1 MSTKNA
7 TKKKPVSAAPVKST
21 RPPPPSSSPS
31 KHPRPGLGKG
41 FGLLIGNTTLSMH
54 AQQTPSVASQNQ
66 PPDHA
71 LLSQATPTAVP
82 SHSIVDVPASE
93 IARSPWQP
101 RHNFDEDSLQEL
113 ADSIKTKGII
123 SPLICRK
130 NADGRYELIAGE
142 RRLRAA
148 IAAGL
153 KKVPVILREA
163 EDRAAAEIAIIENIQ
178 RQDLNIIEEAEGYRT
193 LGEHFNLTQQEVA
206 ERVGK
211 ARASVANVVRL
222 LELPDEVK
230 QFIADKRLSTG
241 HAKVLLGLTDPSEQT
256 VLGRKCVT
264 EEMTVRSL
272 EKLIQRRKA
281 AVDGSDER
289 KRGTPDIPESYV
301 RDLTDRMHKH
311 FGTAVRLTPG
321 ITHANGRHTKGL
333 LEIDFYDNDDLDR
346 LLNILGIKVD

>member
-1 MSTKNA
+1 MSTKSAKQKKQAVQA
-7 TKKKPVSAAPVKST
+7 TTSKPTPTPA
-21 RPPPPSSSPS
+21 PS

-41 FGLLIGNTTLSMH
+41 FGLLIGNTTLSKH
-54 AQQTPSVASQNQ
+54 TSQMPTIPQHQSPAN
-66 PPDHA
+66 A
-71 LLSQATPTAVP
+71 GLSPTAVP
-82 SHSIVDVPASE
+82 SHSIHDIPPGE
-93 IARSPWQP
+93 IERSPWQP
-101 RHNFDEDSLQEL
+101 RHIFDEESLAEL
-113 ADSIKTKGII
+113 TESIKTKGII

-130 NADGRYELIAGE
+130 NANGRYELIAGE

-148 IAAGL
+148 IAADL

-163 EDRAAAEIAIIENIQ
+163 EDRVAAEIAIIENIQ

-193 LGEHFNLTQQEVA
+193 LADHFNLTQQEVA

-211 ARASVANVVRL
+211 PRTSIANVVRL
-222 LELPDEVK
+222 LDLPDEVK

-241 HAKVLLGLTDPSEQT
+241 HAKVLLGLTDVTEQT
-256 VLGRKCVT
+256 LLGRKCVT

-281 AVDGSDER
+281 TADGTQER
-289 KRGTPDIPESYV
+289 KRGTPDLPESYL

-321 ITHANGRHTKGL
+321 VTHANGRHTKGL

-346 LLNILGIKVD
+346 LLSILGIKID

>member
-7 TKKKPVSAAPVKST
+7 KQKKQPVPATPAKTTPAPL
-21 RPPPPSSSPS
+21 PSPSPS

-41 FGLLIGNTTLSMH
+41 FGLLIGNTTISKH
-54 AQQTPSVASQNQ
+54 TQQVSAMTQQNQ
-66 PPDHA
+66 ASHA
-71 LLSQATPTAVP
+71 MLSQATPTAVP
-82 SHSIVDVPASE
+82 AHSIMEIPPAE

-101 RHNFDEDSLQEL
+101 RHNFDEESLLEL
-113 ADSIKTKGII
+113 TESIKVKGII

-130 NADGRYELIAGE
+130 NADGRFELIAGE

-211 ARASVANVVRL
+211 PRASVANVVRL
-222 LELPDEVK
+222 LDLPDEVK
-230 QFIADKRLSTG
+230 QFVAAKRLSTG

-281 AVDGSDER
+281 AADGTDER

-321 ITHANGRHTKGL
+321 VTHANGRHTKGL

-346 LLNILGIKVD
+346 LLNILGIQVN

>member
-7 TKKKPVSAAPVKST
+7 KQKKQAVPVEAPVKPT
-21 RPPPPSSSPS
+21 PPTPVPS

-41 FGLLIGNTTLSMH
+41 FGLLIGNTTISKH
-54 AQQTPSVASQNQ
+54 TPPPMPTIPHLPVAPSGVTQ
-66 PPDHA
+66 
-71 LLSQATPTAVP
+71 TAVP
-82 SHSIVDVPASE
+82 SHAILDVPPAE
-93 IARSPWQP
+93 IERSPWQP
-101 RHNFDEDSLQEL
+101 RHIFDEESLQEL
-113 ADSIKTKGII
+113 TESIKAKGII

-130 NADGRYELIAGE
+130 NALGRFELIAGE

-148 IAAGL
+148 IAAEL

-163 EDRAAAEIAIIENIQ
+163 EDRSAAEIAIIENIQ

-193 LGEHFNLTQQEVA
+193 LADHFNLTQQEVA

-211 ARASVANVVRL
+211 ARASVANVLRL
-222 LELPDEVK
+222 LDLPDEVK

-241 HAKVLLGLTDPSEQT
+241 HAKVLLGLTDATEQ
-256 VLGRKCVT
+256 VLLSRKCVT

-272 EKLIQRRKA
+272 ERLIQRRKA
-281 AVDGSDER
+281 AAAGDDER
-289 KRGTPDIPESYV
+289 KRGKPDMPESYI

-321 ITHANGRHTKGL
+321 VTHANGRHTKGL

-346 LLNILGIKVD
+346 LLSIFGISVN

>member
-7 TKKKPVSAAPVKST
+7 KQKKQTVPVTPAKVTPT
-21 RPPPPSSSPS
+21 PTTS

-41 FGLLIGNTTLSMH
+41 FGLLIGNTTISKH
-54 AQQTPSVASQNQ
+54 TAQMPTIPPHQTPASAGVMQ
-66 PPDHA
+66 
-71 LLSQATPTAVP
+71 TAVP
-82 SHSIVDVPASE
+82 SHSIHDIPPGE
-93 IARSPWQP
+93 IERSPWQP
-101 RHNFDEDSLQEL
+101 RHIFDEESLAEL
-113 ADSIKTKGII
+113 TESIKAKGII

-130 NADGRYELIAGE
+130 NANGRYELIAGE

-148 IAAGL
+148 LAAEL

-163 EDRAAAEIAIIENIQ
+163 EDRVAAEIAIIENIQ

-193 LGEHFNLTQQEVA
+193 LADHFNLTQQEVA

-211 ARASVANVVRL
+211 PRASIANVVRL
-222 LELPDEVK
+222 LDLPDEVK

-241 HAKVLLGLTDPSEQT
+241 HAKVLLGLTDVTEQT
-256 VLGRKCVT
+256 LLGRKCVT

-281 AVDGSDER
+281 AIDGTQER
-289 KRGTPDIPESYV
+289 KRGTPDLPESYL
-301 RDLTDRMHKH
+301 RDLVDRMHKH

-321 ITHANGRHTKGL
+321 VLHANGRHTKGL

-346 LLNILGIKVD
+346 LLSILGIKID

>member
-1 MSTKNA
+1 MSTK
-7 TKKKPVSAAPVKST
+7 KSKQKKPVLATPTKPMSPQPASA
-21 RPPPPSSSPS
+21 

-41 FGLLIGNTTLSMH
+41 FGLLIGNTTISKHTQPMPTTTPANQSPL
-54 AQQTPSVASQNQ
+54 AQLTPSS
-66 PPDHA
+66 
-71 LLSQATPTAVP
+71 VP
-82 SHSIVDVPASE
+82 LHSILELPPAE

-101 RHNFDEDSLQEL
+101 RHNFDEDSLLEL
-113 ADSIKTKGII
+113 AESIKTKGII
-123 SPLICRK
+123 SPLICRR

-153 KKVPVILREA
+153 KKVPVILRDA

-222 LELPDEVK
+222 LDLPDEVK

-241 HAKVLLGLTDPSEQT
+241 HAKVLLGLTDASEQT
-256 VLGRKCVT
+256 ILGRKCVT
-264 EEMTVRSL
+264 EEITVRSL

-281 AVDGSDER
+281 VAEGMDER
-289 KRGTPDIPESYV
+289 KRGTPDIPESYL

-321 ITHANGRHTKGL
+321 ILHANGRHTKGL

-346 LLNILGIKVD
+346 LLTILGIKVD